1 MEIDRCSDNTHGCEQ
16 VDDVLTNQALYCNAA
31 NAEASANGANYL
43 PDEESHHEASTQ
55 STQATGSHRRIGGR
69 RDISQ
74 D

>member
-1 MEIDRCSDNTHGCEQ
+1 
-16 VDDVLTNQALYCNAA
+16 LTNQALYCNAA

-55 STQATGSHRRIGGR
+55 STQATDSHRRIGGR